1 MGRQGGREIGYGSDA
16 DVLYVY
22 TPCTEDHDHP
32 DRESPAESP
41 AAAETA
47 DGEQQSPAQQAEQ
60 VVQRMVQ
67 LLKAPCDPPIVAER
81 VLEIDND
88 LRPEG
93 RSGAMI
99 RSLESYAEYY
109 SRWADTWEFQAL
121 TRALPMAGSDLLAE
135 RFTEVIDRHR
145 YAAEITERQLTEIR
159 RMKARVE
166 NERLPRG
173 ADPSR
178 HVKLGRG
185 GLSNVEW
192 LVQTLQLQHAHQHPA
207 LRTTSTLD
215 GLEAAVEAGLMDSD
229 DAHALAQA
237 WRLCTA
243 IRNGNVLRTGRSS
256 DVLPSSGQDAEAV
269 ARWCGYEPGSS
280 EALEDDYLRTTRH
293 ARAVFER
300 LFYGL

>member
-1 MGRQGGREIGYGSDA
+1 M
-16 DVLYVY
+16 
-22 TPCTEDHDHP
+22 
-32 DRESPAESP
+32 
-41 AAAETA
+41 
-47 DGEQQSPAQQAEQ
+47 
-60 VVQRMVQ
+60 
-67 LLKAPCDPPIVAER
+67 AER

-93 RSGAMI
+93 RSGPMV

-121 TRALPMAGSDLLAE
+121 TRARPMAGSDLLAE
-135 RFTEVIDRHR
+135 RFTELIDPYR
-145 YAAEITERQLTEIR
+145 YPAELTERQLNEIR

-173 ADPSR
+173 ADPCR

-185 GLSNVEW
+185 GLSDVEW
-192 LVQTLQLQHAHQHPA
+192 LVQTLQLQHAHQYPG

-215 GLEAAVEAGLMDSD
+215 GLEAAVQAELMDSE
-229 DAHALAQA
+229 DAHALAKA
-237 WRLCTA
+237 WKLCTA
-243 IRNGNVLRTGRSS
+243 IRNGNVLRTGRAS
-256 DVLPSSGQDAEAV
+256 DVLPSAGQDMEAV
-269 ARWCGYEPGSS
+269 ARWCGYPPGSS
-280 EALEDDYLRTTRH
+280 ELLEDDYLRTTRQ